1 MIKVAVV
8 GTNGLAQY
16 IANSIATSTSH
27 QFVILSRRV
36 RETLISDAKTDTIV
50 AKSRTHSQRMAGYAG
65 I

>member
-16 IANSIATSTSH
+16 IANTLATQTSH

-36 RETLISDAKTDTIV
+36 RECANWEVLTDFV
-50 AKSRTHSQRMAGYAG
+50 
-65 I
+65 